1 MSGDGLVKAFLN
13 EWCQK
18 NSKQPEFDVRAAG
31 PKHRQRF
38 LCELRI
44 AGIGY
49 VGAGNSTNKKDA
61 QTNAAKDFVQYLV
74 RSGQVNERDVPVED
88 LPGVPLHQDSGPD
101 GHERTYRDVIADQK
115 RMEDAEDLDVNAGI
129 HGNWT
134 IENAKSKLH
143 QFLQLNKIK
152 TDYKY
157 SILGS
162 GSISQSFVCEMGF
175 YVKQLGR
182 NIHARETGSNKQSAS
197 KSCALSLVRQLY
209 HLNVIE
215 AFSGTLARPK
225 NDEIL
230 KPYEV
235 KVDPELMAEVN
246 EVLETLQIV
255 PQPVNKVEADS
266 KEPVSLVSN
275 QVLEEFIASTANL
288 DQISEDLLT
297 DFSTRMK
304 SDTRLQSMVTER
316 SKLPVFSK
324 RNEIMSMINDNSVC
338 IIRGNTGSGKTTQIC
353 QFILDE
359 YLQSGQGAYCNIVV
373 TQPRRISAVSVADR
387 VANERAEELGQSTG
401 YSVRFES
408 ALPRPYGGIMFCTV
422 GVLLRKLEG
431 GLRGVSHVI
440 VDEIHE
446 RDVNSDFIMVTR
458 RCSATDVLSC
468 RGCDNGVNL
477 DEMEWSFVCEMGFY
491 VKQLGRNIHARE
503 TGSNK
508 QSASKSCALSLVRQL
523 YHLNVIEAFSGTLAR
538 PKNDEILKPY
548 EVKVDPE
555 LMAEVNEVLET
566 LQIVP
571 QPVNKVEADSKEP
584 VSLVSNQVLE
594 EFIASKPQ
602 PASVVPWSP
611 PQTNWNPWTACNIDE
626 GPLATANLDQISE
639 DLLTDF
645 STRMKSDT
653 RLQSM
658 VTERSKLPV
667 FSKRNEIM
675 SMIND
680 NSVCIIRGNTGSGKT
695 TQICQFIL
703 DEYLQSGQGA
713 YCNIVVTQP
722 RRISAVSV
730 ADRVANER
738 AEELGQSTGYSV
750 RFESAL
756 PRPYGGIM
764 FCTAGVLLQTLH
776 KGLRGVSHVIVDEI
790 HERDVNS
797 DFIMVVL
804 RDMVHMYPDLRIILM
819 SATIDTSAFSKY
831 FNDCPVLE
839 VPGRTHPVTDHF
851 LEDIVEILNFV
862 PQDNP
867 RKRKNKSNKRDDDD
881 EEDGLIEEEENMN
894 NQVSNDYSLN
904 FVPQDN
910 PRKRKNKS
918 NKRDDDDEEDG
929 LIEEEENMNNQVSND
944 YSPQTRASVAQLSE
958 RDISFELIESLLKYI
973 KQQGVDGAVLVFLP
987 GWNVIFILL
996 RQRLYSNISNSKV
1009 SMELCLY
1016 FYPGGMLYL
1025 FCFDICLNI
1034 PSLARY
1040 DKLDDHMTPEMFRTP
1055 LHEISLSI
1063 KLLRLG
1069 SIGQFLSKAIEPPP
1083 IDAVI
1088 EAEVML
1094 REMKCLDANDELT
1107 PLGKILARLP
1117 LEPRLGKMLL
1127 LGSIFNCGD
1136 ALNIVAASASGSN
1149 EIFVTERRLSYAQR
1163 AFAGSRYSDFV
1174 AVINAFNKW
1183 DEIRQS
1189 RGPQAE
1195 EAFCEQKQLSVPTLR
1210 VTWETK
1216 NQLTQLLMNCG
1227 FPEESFVSQFYNYTG
1242 PDEKLDTV
1250 IALLCVG
1257 LYPNVCVHQTKR
1269 KVFTTEAKNAL
1280 IHKLSVNCS
1289 NLDEKFPS
1297 PFFIFGEKIRTK
1309 AVSCKQMSMVTPL
1322 HLMLFGS
1329 RKVRRY

>member
-74 RSGQVNERDVPVED
+74 RSGQVNERDVPVEVSSSGGPPPAEGNGNARPSLMAVPTRPVFQEGEGPD
-88 LPGVPLHQDSGPD
+88 RIGAAYRPLHQDSGPD

-162 GSISQSFVCEMGF
+162 GSISQ
-175 YVKQLGR
+175 
-182 NIHARETGSNKQSAS
+182 
-197 KSCALSLVRQLY
+197 
-209 HLNVIE
+209 
-215 AFSGTLARPK
+215 
-225 NDEIL
+225 
-230 KPYEV
+230 
-235 KVDPELMAEVN
+235 
-246 EVLETLQIV
+246 
-255 PQPVNKVEADS
+255 
-266 KEPVSLVSN
+266 
-275 QVLEEFIASTANL
+275 
-288 DQISEDLLT
+288 
-297 DFSTRMK
+297 
-304 SDTRLQSMVTER
+304 
-316 SKLPVFSK
+316 
-324 RNEIMSMINDNSVC
+324 
-338 IIRGNTGSGKTTQIC
+338 
-353 QFILDE
+353 
-359 YLQSGQGAYCNIVV
+359 
-373 TQPRRISAVSVADR
+373 
-387 VANERAEELGQSTG
+387 
-401 YSVRFES
+401 
-408 ALPRPYGGIMFCTV
+408 
-422 GVLLRKLEG
+422 
-431 GLRGVSHVI
+431 
-440 VDEIHE
+440 
-446 RDVNSDFIMVTR
+446 
-458 RCSATDVLSC
+458 
-468 RGCDNGVNL
+468 
-477 DEMEWSFVCEMGFY
+477 SFVCEMGFY

-764 FCTAGVLLQTLH
+764 FCTVGVLLRKLEG
-776 KGLRGVSHVIVDEI
+776 GLRGVSHVIVDEI

-894 NQVSNDYSLN
+894 NQVSNDYS
-904 FVPQDN
+904 
-910 PRKRKNKS
+910 
-918 NKRDDDDEEDG
+918 
-929 LIEEEENMNNQVSND
+929 
-944 YSPQTRASVAQLSE
+944 PQTRASVAQLSE

-996 RQRLYSNISNSKV
+996 RHLSQHPIFANFAIHLPIIKSLPPDILFKLKYGAQIKHFKRLKRLKREENRLKAIQTEKNNLKAIQTEKNSNSLVAFEENKCAK
-1009 SMELCLY
+1009 MFNMLCGRIQRPWTLY
-1016 FYPGGMLYL
+1016 DPILDCTPSVASL
-1025 FCFDICLNI
+1025 FDTSE
-1034 PSLARY
+1034 PARY

-1329 RKVRRY
+1329 RKVELVDGVIRLDNWINLNINPADAAAIIALRPAIESLIVISVIRKLCNFNAGRYGMEQIDTSSTPASRRPPRDFSSSGGGSGFGGGKFARGGGGFRGGYGGGGYRGGYGGGGGFGGGRGGFGGGGFRGGFGGRRW

>member
-74 RSGQVNERDVPVED
+74 RSGQVNERDVPVEVSSSGGPPPAEGNGNARPSLMAVPTRPVFQEGEGPD
-88 LPGVPLHQDSGPD
+88 RIGAAYRPLHQDSGPD

-162 GSISQSFVCEMGF
+162 GSISQ
-175 YVKQLGR
+175 
-182 NIHARETGSNKQSAS
+182 
-197 KSCALSLVRQLY
+197 
-209 HLNVIE
+209 
-215 AFSGTLARPK
+215 
-225 NDEIL
+225 
-230 KPYEV
+230 
-235 KVDPELMAEVN
+235 
-246 EVLETLQIV
+246 
-255 PQPVNKVEADS
+255 
-266 KEPVSLVSN
+266 
-275 QVLEEFIASTANL
+275 
-288 DQISEDLLT
+288 
-297 DFSTRMK
+297 
-304 SDTRLQSMVTER
+304 
-316 SKLPVFSK
+316 
-324 RNEIMSMINDNSVC
+324 
-338 IIRGNTGSGKTTQIC
+338 
-353 QFILDE
+353 
-359 YLQSGQGAYCNIVV
+359 
-373 TQPRRISAVSVADR
+373 
-387 VANERAEELGQSTG
+387 
-401 YSVRFES
+401 
-408 ALPRPYGGIMFCTV
+408 
-422 GVLLRKLEG
+422 
-431 GLRGVSHVI
+431 
-440 VDEIHE
+440 
-446 RDVNSDFIMVTR
+446 
-458 RCSATDVLSC
+458 
-468 RGCDNGVNL
+468 
-477 DEMEWSFVCEMGFY
+477 SFVCEMGFY

-764 FCTAGVLLQTLH
+764 FCTVGVLLRKLEG
-776 KGLRGVSHVIVDEI
+776 GLRGVSHVIVDEI

-862 PQDNP
+862 PQENP
-867 RKRKNKSNKRDDDD
+867 RKRKNK
-881 EEDGLIEEEENMN
+881 G
-894 NQVSNDYSLN
+894 
-904 FVPQDN
+904 
-910 PRKRKNKS
+910 

-996 RQRLYSNISNSKV
+996 RHLSQHPIFGSQQYRILPLHSQLPREDQRRVFEPVPSGVTKIILSTNIAETSITIDDVVFVIDVCKAKMKLFTSHNNMTSYATVWASKTNLEQRKGRAGRV
-1009 SMELCLY
+1009 RPGYCFKLCTK
-1016 FYPGGMLYL
+1016 
-1025 FCFDICLNI
+1025 
-1034 PSLARY
+1034 ARY

-1329 RKVRRY
+1329 RKVELVDGVIRLDNWINLNINPADAAAIIALRPAIESLIVISVIRKLCNFNAGRYGMEQIDTSSTPASRRPPRDFSSSGGGSGFGGGKFARGGGGFRGGYGGGGYRGGYGGGGGFGGGRGGFGGGGFRGGFGGRRW